1 MKFNVEGMTCSHC
14 ERAITRAI
22 AGLGGTAR
30 VDIAAGTVE
39 VDGVADEARVRAA
52 IEDEGYRVAASDVAA
67 EKGGSCC
74 GGCQS

>member
-22 AGLGGTAR
+22 AALGGTAR
-30 VDIAAGTVE
+30 VDIAGGTVE

-52 IEDEGYRVAASDVAA
+52 IEDEGYRVAASAAAA
-67 EKGGSCC
+67 EKAGSCC
-74 GGCQS
+74 GGCRS

>member
-14 ERAITRAI
+14 ERAITRAV
-22 AGLGGTAR
+22 AALGGTAR

-39 VDGVADEARVRAA
+39 VDGVTDEVRVRAA

-67 EKGGSCC
+67 EKIGSCC
-74 GGCQS
+74 GGCQG